1 MVIIII
7 IYCLIFKTKLH
18 FFLLNTDI
26 LNILK
31 AEYVA
36 PLVVYLCHENTD
48 ETGSLFEVGG
58 GWVGKVRWQ
67 KSSGAVVVKNGQMT
81 PEDGKIIRL
90 YILFFFVAK
99 ISKFDFLLNL

>member
-1 MVIIII
+1 MI
-7 IYCLIFKTKLH
+7 KLKLN
-18 FFLLNTDI
+18 LLDI

-36 PLVVYLCHENTD
+36 PLVVYLCHESND

-81 PEDGKIIRL
+81 AEDGKKHKNYIFYL
-90 YILFFFVAK
+90 YYFF
-99 ISKFDFLLNL
+99 I